1 MKDTPKDPIVLALSG
16 AVTSILSGLGLLEKW
31 GMTADDVGL
40 VGGGLATIAG
50 VVAAV
55 VHGRRAGAQLETE
68 ADAPEDDGG
77 EE

>member
-50 VVAAV
+50 IVAAV